1 MVKTAWVLVV
11 WVSLVASGFASDD
24 PLVSVGDLKYLAE
37 NPTDGKITHIK
48 YPTLGCASI
57 LKPGDSATAWI
68 WLDDGGASTQF
79 DLSLLPTLGNLSTS
93 YDLSVTGF
101 FFDSVYSI
109 YKVSYLVPA
118 NIPNDMY
125 NFQASIPSQS
135 IVDIQYNSVRII
147 AQETGTYTFIVIA
160 DPQFNDPR
168 GLLEPAN
175 YSTGNYDAY
184 SIIEQMKKE
193 IRALNPT
200 YVIMLGDITFG
211 LDYEYEYQGAWEM
224 WKDAGFAIFMTP
236 GNHDGMATIEDRT
249 FLGIGSPKRD
259 GLEDWRKYF
268 GPNFYSFEFGGI
280 HLQAVNSFD
289 GTPQRRDSFLIVNE
303 NHGGDLSVEQ
313 MDWITADMATAQG
326 TVVPFL
332 HHSPL
337 GPYRENG
344 TFGMFSW
351 ILERIWDF
359 ITTGSFDDFS
369 QTWNSQA
376 TADWML
382 QQYSVLPTVFIG
394 HNHSDNIKQYN
405 NTSYRIVTTAG
416 SSGEYWGY
424 TVVQVEN
431 QNIVDTVYMNQD
443 FMSIPTGNL
452 HVVHLDPN
460 PHAPEVREA
469 EIRSGLSRSYP
480 VTLEFRMPTAQAYV
494 ATNGTVLSQ
503 DPLDAS
509 LSRVWVEADSP
520 VATDIYNPERILV
533 TVKTSQVQGSYQS
546 SQAGSVV
553 GNGGGGCGAPL
564 APGNAQGHLLLL
576 GLPLLLLGFLRR
588 TGR

>member
-1 MVKTAWVLVV
+1 MVRIAWVLAL

-37 NPTDGKITHIK
+37 NPTGGKITHIK

-57 LKPGDSATAWI
+57 LKPGDSGTAWI
-68 WLDDGGASTQF
+68 WLNDAGSSTQF

-93 YDLSVTGF
+93 YDLPVTGF
-101 FFDSVYSI
+101 FFDTVYSV

-118 NIPNDMY
+118 NIPPDMY

-135 IVDIQYNSVRII
+135 IVDIQYNSVRIVSE
-147 AQETGTYTFIVIA
+147 ETGTYTFIVVA

-168 GLLEPAN
+168 GLMEPAN

-184 SIIEQMKKE
+184 SIVEQMKKE

-224 WKDAGFAIFMTP
+224 WKDAGFPIFMAP

-289 GTPQRRDSFLIVNE
+289 GTPERRDSFLIVNE

-313 MDWITADMATAQG
+313 MDWIAADMATAQG
-326 TVVPFL
+326 TVVPFM

-351 ILERIWDF
+351 ILQRIWDF

-424 TVVQVEN
+424 TVVTVEN
-431 QNIVDTVYMNQD
+431 QNIVDTIYMDQD

-469 EIRSGLSRSYP
+469 EVRSGLSRSYP
-480 VTLEFRMPTAQAYV
+480 VTLEFRMPAAQAYV
-494 ATNGTVLSQ
+494 ATNGTVLSHV
-503 DPLDAS
+503 PLDAS
-509 LSRVWVEADSP
+509 LTRVWVEVDSP
-520 VATDIYNPERILV
+520 LATDIYNPERVLV
-533 TVKTSQVQGSYQS
+533 TVKTSQVQGSFQS
-546 SQAGSVV
+546 SPGTPVA

-564 APGNAQGHLLLL
+564 SPGNAQGHLLLL
-576 GLPLLLLGFLRR
+576 GLPLLVLGFFRR
-588 TGR
+588 ASR

>member
-1 MVKTAWVLVV
+1 
-11 WVSLVASGFASDD
+11 
-24 PLVSVGDLKYLAE
+24 
-37 NPTDGKITHIK
+37 
-48 YPTLGCASI
+48 
-57 LKPGDSATAWI
+57 
-68 WLDDGGASTQF
+68 
-79 DLSLLPTLGNLSTS
+79 
-93 YDLSVTGF
+93 
-101 FFDSVYSI
+101 
-109 YKVSYLVPA
+109 
-118 NIPNDMY
+118 
-125 NFQASIPSQS
+125 
-135 IVDIQYNSVRII
+135 
-147 AQETGTYTFIVIA
+147 
-160 DPQFNDPR
+160 NDPR

-200 YVIMLGDITFG
+200 YVIMLGDVTFG

-224 WKDAGFAIFMTP
+224 WKDAGFAIFMAP

-431 QNIVDTVYMNQD
+431 QNIVDTIYMNQD

-480 VTLEFRMPTAQAYV
+480 VTLEFRMPTAQAYI
-494 ATNGTVLSQ
+494 ATNGTVLSHV
-503 DPLDAS
+503 PLDAS

-520 VATDIYNPERILV
+520 VATDIYNPERISV
-533 TVKTSQVQGSYQS
+533 TVKTSQVQGSFQS
-546 SQAGSVV
+546 SPAGSVA

-564 APGNAQGHLLLL
+564 APGNAQGQLLLL
-576 GLPLLLLGFLRR
+576 GIPLLLLGFFRR

>member
-1 MVKTAWVLVV
+1 MVKIAWVLAL

-37 NPTDGKITHIK
+37 NPTGGKITHIK

-57 LKPGDSATAWI
+57 LKPGDSGTAWI

-79 DLSLLPTLGNLSTS
+79 ELGLLPTLGNLSTS

-101 FFDSVYSI
+101 FFDAVYSI

-135 IVDIQYNSVRII
+135 IVDIQYNSVRIV
-147 AQETGTYTFIVIA
+147 AEETGTYTFIVIA

-200 YVIMLGDITFG
+200 YVIMLGDVTFG

-224 WKDAGFAIFMTP
+224 WKDAGFAIFMAP

-431 QNIVDTVYMNQD
+431 QNIVDTIYMNQD

-480 VTLEFRMPTAQAYV
+480 VTLEFRMPTAQAYI
-494 ATNGTVLSQ
+494 ATNGTVLSHV
-503 DPLDAS
+503 PLDAS

-520 VATDIYNPERILV
+520 VATDIYNPERISV
-533 TVKTSQVQGSYQS
+533 TVKTSQVQGSFQS
-546 SQAGSVV
+546 SPAGSVA

-564 APGNAQGHLLLL
+564 APGNAQGQLLLL
-576 GLPLLLLGFLRR
+576 GIPLLLLGFFRR